1 MRYLMVSTYPPT
13 HCGIGAYGE
22 QSAAQLRANGHVV
35 DVVSPDGQG
44 NVDFA
49 WDLRGGFKL
58 LQLFQLLPYY
68 DRVVLQYHA
77 AFFYLDLHERAYR
90 RDTLKTTLSFVLLFL
105 RSRKIEVV
113 AHEIPYLGG
122 KQGWLYKWKWKL
134 APKLVLHTQQERE
147 RLERHYHLR
156 LKDSHLE
163 FRKHDEVYQRFAE
176 HTQSSARQQLGL
188 HPDRPMFLCIGFIQP
203 HKGFHRAIEAFAQAD
218 LRDADLYIVGSLRI
232 ASSDTQKYLA
242 ELHTLAAGH
251 PNIHL
256 VEKFVS
262 NEEFDTWIA
271 ASDWV
276 VLPYSEIWSSA
287 VLGRAKLLERPAI
300 VASVGGLPDQ
310 TSECDLLFSTD
321 EELASALQTAAQ
333 RFVSSQ

>member
-1 MRYLMVSTYPPT
+1 LRYLMVSTYPPT

-22 QSAAQLRANGHVV
+22 QSVAQLRANGHVV
-35 DVVSPDGQG
+35 DVVSPDGRG

-58 LQLFQLLPYY
+58 LQLFKLLPYY
-68 DRVVLQYHA
+68 DRIVLQYHS
-77 AFFYLDLHERAYR
+77 AFFYLHPHERAYR
-90 RDTLKTTLSFVLLFL
+90 WDTLKTTLSFVLLFL

-113 AHEIPYLGG
+113 AHEIPYIRG

-147 RLERHYHLR
+147 QFERHYHLR
-156 LKDSHLE
+156 LKDSRIE
-163 FRKHDEVYQRFAE
+163 FRKHDEVYQPFAA

-188 HPDRPMFLCIGFIQP
+188 CLDRPMFLCIGFIQP
-203 HKGFHRAIEAFAQAD
+203 HKGFDRAIRAFVQAD
-218 LRDADLYIVGSLRI
+218 LRDADLYIVGSVRV
-232 ASSDTQKYLA
+232 AGSDTREYLA
-242 ELHTLAAGH
+242 EMYSLAAGH

-262 NEEFDTWIA
+262 SEEFDTWIA

-300 VASVGGLPDQ
+300 VAAVGGLPDQ
-310 TSECDLLFSTD
+310 ASECDLLFTTD
-321 EELASALQTAAQ
+321 EELVSGLQTAAQ
-333 RFVSSQ
+333 RFVSSH